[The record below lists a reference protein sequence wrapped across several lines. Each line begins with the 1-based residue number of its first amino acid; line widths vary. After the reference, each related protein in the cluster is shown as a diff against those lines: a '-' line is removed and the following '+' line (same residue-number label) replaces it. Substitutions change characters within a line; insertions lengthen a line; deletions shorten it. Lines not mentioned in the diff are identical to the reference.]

1 MSSAGERRL
10 RPTGA
15 GGAGTR
21 PARIRRTEILEIAPS
36 ICGRRPPIVSSAIR
50 QRVVKTSHPTVRMIA
65 ETFVR
70 SDALD
75 IRLGGNMSCS
85 RVLTLF
91 SVGVVLVGC
100 EAGRLPTEPTS
111 LSQTTVQPGWPIC
124 QFSLG

>member
-1 MSSAGERRL
+1 
-10 RPTGA
+10 
-15 GGAGTR
+15 
-21 PARIRRTEILEIAPS
+21 
-36 ICGRRPPIVSSAIR
+36 
-50 QRVVKTSHPTVRMIA
+50 MIA